1 MKSKFLF
8 IALLLS
14 SCTSNQFSGYVYD
27 YDTNKPIQDV
37 KVNVNGI
44 NSLTDNLG
52 HFELEIES
60 NSVFRLFLTK
70 EGYASKTVVRKPD
83 SLGTFSKRNLN
94 NYRIY
99 LYKNE
104 SDFSKE

>member
-37 KVNVNGI
+37 KVNVNGV

-52 HFELEIES
+52 HFELDIES
-60 NSVFRLFLTK
+60 NSVCTLFLKK

>member
-8 IALLLS
+8 ITLLLS

-27 YDTNKPIQDV
+27 YDTNKPIQNV

-52 HFELEIES
+52 HFAFEIES
-60 NSVFRLFLTK
+60 NSACTLFLTK
-70 EGYASKTVVRKPD
+70 EGYASKKVIRKPD
-83 SLGTFSKRNLN
+83 SLGTFSKRNLK
-94 NYRIY
+94 NYKIY

-104 SDFSKE
+104 SDFSK

>member
-1 MKSKFLF
+1 MKSEFLF

-14 SCTSNQFSGYVYD
+14 SCTSNQFSGYIYD
-27 YDTNKPIQDV
+27 YDTNKPIKDV
-37 KVNVNGI
+37 KVNVNGV

-52 HFELEIES
+52 YFELEIES
-60 NSVFRLFLTK
+60 NSVCRLFLIK
-70 EGYASKTVVRKPD
+70 EGYASKKVIRKPD
-83 SLGTFSKRNLN
+83 SLGTFSKRSLKN
-94 NYRIY
+94 NRIY